1 MPRPATKSTGKKRI
15 LVVDDHPLFR
25 SGLVQLINRQDDLV
39 CHGEADNIAAAKELI
54 AKLKPDLLVLDLRL
68 GHTDSLE
75 LIRFLK
81 SEKPNLR
88 ILVLSQH
95 DEVLYA
101 ERVLRAGAHGYLMK
115 EEATEEVL
123 AAIRTV
129 LNGELYVSRKI
140 SVLVL
145 RKSLQGGSSA
155 ANSGVESL
163 SDRELQVFQ
172 MLGAGLGTKHIAEQL
187 KLSSKTI
194 ETYREKIK
202 QKLNLSDATQLI
214 SYATAWVRGDPPSSP
229 PGGPN

>member
-1 MPRPATKSTGKKRI
+1 MLNSASKPSRKTRI

-25 SGLVQLINRQDDLV
+25 SGLVQLINRQEDLT
-39 CHGEADNIAAAKELI
+39 CQGEADNVPAARELVS
-54 AKLKPDLLVLDLRL
+54 KLKPDLLVLDLRL
-68 GHTDSLE
+68 GHSDGLE
-75 LIRFLK
+75 LIRFLT
-81 SEKPNLR
+81 SEHSHLR

-123 AAIRTV
+123 TAIRTV
-129 LNGELYVSRKI
+129 LSGELYVSRKI

-145 RKSLQGGSSA
+145 RKSLRAPSQVG
-155 ANSGVESL
+155 NSGVESL

-172 MLGAGLGTKHIAEQL
+172 MLGAGLGTKHIAQQL
-187 KLSSKTI
+187 KLSAKTI

-202 QKLNLSDATQLI
+202 QKLGLSDATQLI
-214 SYATAWVRGDPPSSP
+214 SYATAWVGGEPHPSR
-229 PGGPN
+229 

>member
-1 MPRPATKSTGKKRI
+1 MLHAPSKSTRKARI

-25 SGLVQLINRQDDLV
+25 SGLVQLINRQEDLA
-39 CHGEADNIAAAKELI
+39 CQGEADSVSTAKELVR
-54 AKLKPDLLVLDLRL
+54 KFKPDLLALDLRL
-68 GHTDSLE
+68 GHSDGLE
-75 LIRFLK
+75 LIRFFK
-81 SEKPNLR
+81 SHYPDLR

-129 LNGELYVSRKI
+129 LRGELYVSRKI

-145 RKSLQGGSSA
+145 RKSLRITSQAGDT
-155 ANSGVESL
+155 GVESL

-172 MLGAGLGTKHIAEQL
+172 MLGAGLGTKYIAEQL
-187 KLSSKTI
+187 KLSAKTI

-202 QKLNLSDATQLI
+202 QKLGLSDATQLI
-214 SYATAWVRGDPPSSP
+214 SYATAWVRGDPPSSA
-229 PGGPN
+229 GE